1 MRNNDLYTL
10 NRFAESREVCIAVM
24 VRNQHLWADN
34 FRSLHALANS
44 HCIWLIYRKECKVYI
59 AKCGHL
65 FYWLGITC
73 HIYPESPEIKD
84 ISIATPLRVQHL
96 PACGGVICRDNRIAD
111 TSCNLPGIS
120 IGQNA
125 SS

>member
-1 MRNNDLYTL
+1 M
-10 NRFAESREVCIAVM
+10 EVITAKS
-24 VRNQHLWADN
+24 AG
-34 FRSLHALANS
+34 FRSLRALANS
-44 HCIWLIYRKECKVYI
+44 HCIWLIYRKEGKVYI

-65 FYWLGITC
+65 FYWLGISC

-125 SS
+125 SSAKGGNRFGIAIEQGLLR